1 MSKSSVMV
9 GTDLTRLK
17 EHFEL
22 KLQAV
27 KQLADVVDY
36 VKHGN
41 SDLVLLDMRDRE
53 DYQRGHIKGALS
65 MPLEEIGKRYRD
77 LPRDKEIVTYCY
89 NQYCHL
95 STLGALKLVE
105 HGIPAKEM
113 NVGWSEWVKLGNP
126 LHDESEGSS
135 GCNDRCK
142 LGQIGNSENHH

>member
-1 MSKSSVMV
+1 MSRSLVIV
-9 GTDLTRLK
+9 RPDLTRLK

-27 KQLADVVDY
+27 KQLADVVDS
-36 VKHGN
+36 VKHGGTN
-41 SDLVLLDMRDRE
+41 LVLLDMRDRE
-53 DYQRGHIKGALS
+53 DYQRGHISGALS
-65 MPLEEIGKRYRD
+65 MPLEEIDKRYQD
-77 LPRDKEIVTYCY
+77 LPDDKEIVTYCY

-126 LHDESEGSS
+126 LHDESEGSRE
-135 GCNDRCK
+135 CNEHCK
-142 LGQIGNSENHH
+142 IGSAEKHR